1 MPGTVPV
8 LNMVKIS
15 LSCLYTLYLLK
26 ATWSMLMG
34 IPLMIQPS
42 PTLLSFGIEAGLP
55 FEIISANT
63 KTTTTRTSLDD
74 NSSVIRIAIK
84 WICKRL
90 LWSAFYRSHHA
101 VIADSGKNWLV
112 GVSEYSTDTN

>member
-8 LNMVKIS
+8 LNVVKIA

-55 FEIISANT
+55 FETISANT

-74 NSSVIRIAIK
+74 NNNVMRIA
-84 WICKRL
+84 ICKRL
-90 LWSAFYRSHHA
+90 LWSAFYRFHHA
-101 VIADSGKNWLV
+101 VIADFAKDWLV

>member
-1 MPGTVPV
+1 
-8 LNMVKIS
+8 
-15 LSCLYTLYLLK
+15 
-26 ATWSMLMG
+26 MLMG

-42 PTLLSFGIEAGLP
+42 PTLLSRGIEAELP

-63 KTTTTRTSLDD
+63 RTTTSLTSLLDD
-74 NSSVIRIAIK
+74 NSSVMRIAIK

-90 LWSAFYRSHHA
+90 LWSAFYVFHHA
-101 VIADSGKNWLV
+101 VIADSGKEVGLV